1 MIYFFLMKKWS
12 GHPAVLEGLVS
23 VFLNYFVCFFFLNKC
38 FISSQLIA
46 IIEIR
51 QTATMPSIKAI

>member
-1 MIYFFLMKKWS
+1 MKKWS